1 MTERQTDITPEDPD
15 LERPD
20 EDELAGGTVET
31 PDEPMGVQPGAD
43 PSEPVQ
49 PGIPDE
55 DEPPQDA

>member
-15 LERPD
+15 LERPGD
-20 EDELAGGTVET
+20 DELEGGTTET
-31 PDEPMGVQPGAD
+31 PDEPMGVQPEAD
-43 PSEPVQ
+43 PSEPDQ